1 MEHTEYVDLGR
12 FETYIH
18 YHFKDKHLLL
28 EALSH
33 SSYANEKHKT
43 RNSNERLE
51 FLGDSVL
58 SIVVSEFLFH
68 KYPDLPEGE
77 LTKLR
82 ASMVCEKAL
91 HVFAREIHLG
101 EFLLLGKGEEHTG
114 GRSRSSILADA
125 FEAVIAAIFLDGGMD
140 AAKRHI
146 MRFIPKNPVAER
158 QQPAGFHDYKT
169 RLQEVVQKN
178 PEEKVEYLLVSECG
192 PDHDKAFEVIV
203 CLNSNVIGKGV
214 GHSKKAAEQLAAKE
228 ALSVCRLGELTEGVH
243 AFLDVDY
250 NYVGKV
256 QYICAQNDIT
266 IVNTEY
272 ADGVTFELMMENA
285 ARNVLEKNMTEMSS
299 GKICLRDTCS
309 MQMYRDDTGKLCR

>member
-33 SSYANEKHKT
+33 SSYANEKRKT
-43 RNSNERLE
+43 RKCNERLE

-68 KYPDLPEGE
+68 KYPELPEGE

-82 ASMVCEKAL
+82 ASMVCEKAS
-91 HVFAREIHLG
+91 HVFAKEIHLG
-101 EFLLLGKGEEHTG
+101 EFLSLGKGEEHTG

-146 MRFIPKNPVAER
+146 LRFIP
-158 QQPAGFHDYKT
+158 DD
-169 RLQEVVQKN
+169 
-178 PEEKVEYLLVSECG
+178 PEEEKSDPPVSTITRPSSRKWYRRTRRKRWNMCWS
-192 PDHDKAFEVIV
+192 ASTARITTRR
-203 CLNSNVIGKGV
+203 
-214 GHSKKAAEQLAAKE
+214 SKSKSA
-228 ALSVCRLGELTEGVH
+228 
-243 AFLDVDY
+243 
-250 NYVGKV
+250 
-256 QYICAQNDIT
+256 
-266 IVNTEY
+266 
-272 ADGVTFELMMENA
+272 
-285 ARNVLEKNMTEMSS
+285 
-299 GKICLRDTCS
+299 
-309 MQMYRDDTGKLCR
+309 